1 MLGRLN
7 LLAALCAA
15 FCSALLLAPLHAA
28 PWLALGPDGG
38 DARRLAPDPH
48 DPTHLFLGAVDGWI
62 YESHTAGES
71 WQRLAQVGQRDDLV
85 LDSIVV
91 DPANPRHLIVG
102 AWVLSHPDGGIF
114 ISNDA
119 GLHWSSQAEMRGQSV
134 RALAISSVSPSIV
147 VAGSL
152 QGVFRSKDGGAHWT
166 QISPVDSKEIHEIAS
181 VAIDPK
187 DPNIIY
193 TGTWHLPWKTTDG
206 GEHWNNIKQGIIDDS
221 DVFSIIVDPDSP
233 NTVYASACSGIYKS
247 EDAGALFHKVQGI
260 PSTARRTRVLLED
273 PQNPDIVFAGTTEGL
288 YRTLDAGKSWKRTTG
303 PEITVNSVA
312 INPATHRVLLATD
325 KGGVVASDD
334 GGDTFHS
341 ANTGFSARQITALK
355 RDALHPG
362 TIFVGV
368 VNDKDWGGVF
378 QSDNGGFNWTQ
389 RSNGLDGRDV
399 FSLGQAPDG
408 TLIAGTAHGLFRL
421 NSSDQSWARVEEALV
436 APPTAAPRPIAVAPR
451 GPVIPVRPPVAVAA
465 NRYTQRTGV
474 PTRSSTV
481 AAHKST
487 TAHSA
492 AAFKLPPSAHKSVSN
507 LSSAHRS
514 TQVAGKKP
522 ASTPKASTKL
532 APTVAHG
539 IVPTARTATAALP
552 PTAPTTDSAAHSFD
566 GGVYAIVTSDR
577 TLLAATSAGL
587 LASNDQGVTWT
598 SSGPAESV
606 NWRLLGSAGQNVVA
620 GTMHTVQFSADSGK
634 SWSPIQT
641 PPKLTQVDAVAVDPS
656 GTVWVGGTEGCFVS
670 SDAGSTWTTIKNL
683 YVQRVNNLFY
693 DESTGRM
700 TVTLGGASS
709 MIFTVQLPQ
718 KTVTYADSG
727 WSLRFARP
735 LGDHLVAVTFFDGLV
750 AQPRMLPMPL
760 PAQAANV
767 PSTPPQQP

>member
-1 MLGRLN
+1 MSGRLKP
-7 LLAALCAA
+7 LAVLCASLCAA
-15 FCSALLLAPLHAA
+15 SLVAPLHAA

-38 DARRLAPDPH
+38 DARRLAPDPR
-48 DPTHLFLGAVDGWI
+48 DPRHLFLGAVDGWI

-91 DPANPRHLIVG
+91 DPSNPRHLIVG
-102 AWVLSHPDGGIF
+102 AWVLSHADGGIF

-119 GLHWSSQAEMRGQSV
+119 GLHWTNQAEMRGQSV
-134 RALAISSVSPSIV
+134 RALAISSVDPRIV

-152 QGVFRSKDGGAHWT
+152 QGVFRSQDGGAHWS
-166 QISPVDSKEIHEIAS
+166 QISPLDSKEIHEIAS

-187 DPNIIY
+187 NPNIIY

-206 GEHWNNIKQGIIDDS
+206 GEHWNNIKEGIIDDS

-233 NTVYASACSGIYKS
+233 KTVYASACSGIYKS
-247 EDAGALFHKVQGI
+247 EDAGLLFHKVQGI

-273 PQNPDIVFAGTTEGL
+273 PQNANIVFAGTTEGL
-288 YRTLDAGKSWKRTTG
+288 YRTVDAGKTWKRTTG

-312 INPATHRVLLATD
+312 IDPRTHRVLLATD

-355 RDALHPG
+355 RDELHPG

-368 VNDKDWGGVF
+368 VNDRKWGGVF

-389 RSNGLDGRDV
+389 RSDGLEGRDV

-421 NSSDQSWARVEEALV
+421 NVADETWNRVQD
-436 APPTAAPRPIAVAPR
+436 TSIAASTPASHPVAVAPR
-451 GPVIPVRPPVAVAA
+451 AVVMPARPLPPVDR
-465 NRYTQRTGV
+465 NHYTQRTGV
-474 PTRSSTV
+474 QTRSAVV
-481 AAHKST
+481 AAHKSAAGPRKT
-487 TAHSA
+487 IAKAPAAH
-492 AAFKLPPSAHKSVSN
+492 
-507 LSSAHRS
+507 
-514 TQVAGKKP
+514 P
-522 ASTPKASTKL
+522 APKAVVKRAPSTPKASTKL
-532 APTVAHG
+532 AFTSP
-539 IVPTARTATAALP
+539 RTTPVTHDREAVTFSP
-552 PTAPTTDSAAHSFD
+552 GEPSAAASPALEGFN
-566 GGVYAIVTSDR
+566 GGVYAIITSAR

-587 LASNDQGVTWT
+587 LSSTDQGITWS
-598 SSGPAESV
+598 SSGPADSI
-606 NWRLLGSAGQNVVA
+606 NWRLLGSAGENVVA

-641 PPKLTQVDAVAVDPS
+641 PPKLTQIDAVAVDPS
-656 GTVWVGGTEGCFVS
+656 GTVWVGGPQGCFVS
-670 SDAGSTWTTIKNL
+670 SDAGNTWATVKNL
-683 YVQRVNNLFY
+683 YVQLVNNLFY
-693 DESTGRM
+693 DESTHRM
-700 TVTLGGASS
+700 TVTLGGANS

-727 WSLRFARP
+727 WNLRFARP

-750 AQPRMLPMPL
+750 AQPRMIPSPL
-760 PAQAANV
+760 PAQAANL

>member
-1 MLGRLN
+1 MSGRLKP
-7 LLAALCAA
+7 LVVLRAAVCGA
-15 FCSALLLAPLHAA
+15 FLTATLHAA

-38 DARRLAPDPH
+38 DARRLAPDPR
-48 DPTHLFLGAVDGWI
+48 DPTHLFLGAVNGWI

-91 DPANPRHLIVG
+91 DPSNPRHLIVG
-102 AWVLSHPDGGIF
+102 AWVLDHPDGGIF

-119 GLHWSSQAEMRGQSV
+119 GLHWTNQAEMRGQSV
-134 RALAISSVSPSIV
+134 RALAISSVDPKIV

-152 QGVFRSKDGGAHWT
+152 QGVFRSRDGGSHWT
-166 QISPVDSKEIHEIAS
+166 QISPPDSKEIHEIAS

-233 NTVYASACSGIYKS
+233 QVVYASACSGIYKS
-247 EDAGALFHKVQGI
+247 EDAGLLFHKVQGI
-260 PSTARRTRVLLED
+260 PSTARRTRILLED
-273 PQNPDIVFAGTTEGL
+273 PQHPEIVFAGTTEGL
-288 YRTLDAGKSWKRTTG
+288 YRTVDAGKTWKRTTG

-312 INPATHRVLLATD
+312 IDPATHRVLLATD

-355 RDALHPG
+355 RDEHHPG

-368 VNDKDWGGVF
+368 VNDRSWGGVF

-389 RSNGLDGRDV
+389 RSAGLDGRDV

-408 TLIAGTAHGLFRL
+408 TMIAGTAHGLFRL
-421 NSSDQSWARVEEALV
+421 DTSAQSWTRVEDA
-436 APPTAAPRPIAVAPR
+436 PTASPTPAAHPIAVAPR
-451 GPVIPVRPPVAVAA
+451 GPVLPVRPPVAMAA

-474 PTRSSTV
+474 PTRSS
-481 AAHKST
+481 AA
-487 TAHSA
+487 
-492 AAFKLPPSAHKSVSN
+492 SAHKPATPSHKKIPST
-507 LSSAHRS
+507 LS
-514 TQVAGKKP
+514 AGARKKP
-522 ASTPKASTKL
+522 TPLPRASTKL
-532 APTVAHG
+532 AARLPAAPVAPR
-539 IVPTARTATAALP
+539 IVAFLP
-552 PTAPTTDSAAHSFD
+552 PQTPPSVAPATHGFD
-566 GGVYAIVTSDR
+566 GGVYAIITADR

-587 LASNDQGVTWT
+587 LASTDQGLTWT
-598 SSGPAESV
+598 SAGPADSV

-620 GTMHTVQFSADSGK
+620 GTRSTVQFSADSGK
-634 SWSPIQT
+634 TWSPIQA
-641 PPKLTQVDAVAVDPS
+641 PPRLTQVDAIAVDPS
-656 GTVWVGGTEGCFVS
+656 GTVWVGGPQGCFVS

-693 DESTGRM
+693 DESSARM
-700 TVTLGGASS
+700 TVTLGGANS
-709 MIFTVQLPQ
+709 MIFTIQLPQ

-727 WSLRFARP
+727 WNLRFARP
-735 LGDHLVAVTFFDGLV
+735 LGDHLIAVTFFDGLV
-750 AQPRMLPMPL
+750 AQPRMVPSPL
-760 PAQAANV
+760 PAHAANL

>member
-1 MLGRLN
+1 MPGRLKP
-7 LLAALCAA
+7 LVAFCIALCAA
-15 FCSALLLAPLHAA
+15 SLHAA

-48 DPTHLFLGAVDGWI
+48 DSRHLFLGAVNGWI

-91 DPANPRHLIVG
+91 DPGNPRHLIVG
-102 AWVLSHPDGGIF
+102 AWVLDHPDGGIF
-114 ISNDA
+114 ISTDA
-119 GLHWSSQAEMRGQSV
+119 GLHWTSQVEMRGQSV
-134 RALAISSVSPSIV
+134 RALAISSVDPHIV

-152 QGVFRSKDGGAHWT
+152 QGVFRSQDGGSHWT
-166 QISPVDSKEIHEIAS
+166 QISPPDSKEIHEIAS

-233 NTVYASACSGIYKS
+233 KTVYASACSGIYKS
-247 EDAGALFHKVQGI
+247 EDAGLLFHKVQGI

-273 PQNPDIVFAGTTEGL
+273 PQHPEIVFAGTTEGL
-288 YRTLDAGKSWKRTTG
+288 YRTVDAGKTWKRTTG

-312 INPATHRVLLATD
+312 IDPATHRVLLATD

-355 RDALHPG
+355 RDTLHPG

-368 VNDKDWGGVF
+368 VNDRNWGGVF

-389 RSNGLDGRDV
+389 RSAGLEGRDV

-421 NSSDQSWARVEEALV
+421 DTAGETWTRVEDAPA
-436 APPTAAPRPIAVAPR
+436 APPIIATHPIAVAPR
-451 GPVIPVRPPVAVAA
+451 GPVLPVRPPVAVAA

-474 PTRSSTV
+474 PTRSSTAV
-481 AAHKST
+481 AHKP
-487 TAHSA
+487 A
-492 AAFKLPPSAHKSVSN
+492 AALHGRTASTLPASAHKKHLPSSN
-507 LSSAHRS
+507 A
-514 TQVAGKKP
+514 T
-522 ASTPKASTKL
+522 TKL
-532 APTVAHG
+532 AAAPRVAPAGPRTVA
-539 IVPTARTATAALP
+539 AALP
-552 PTAPTTDSAAHSFD
+552 PAALPATHGFD
-566 GGVYAIVTSDR
+566 GGVYAITTADR
-577 TLLAATSAGL
+577 VLLAATSTGL
-587 LASNDQGVTWT
+587 LASIDQGVTWT
-598 SSGPAESV
+598 SAGPADSA
-606 NWRLLGSAGQNVVA
+606 NWRLLGAAGQNVVA
-620 GTMHTVQFSADSGK
+620 GSMHSVQFSADSGRT
-634 SWSPIQT
+634 WSLIPD
-641 PPKLTQVDAVAVDPS
+641 PPKLTQIDALAVDPS
-656 GTVWVGGTEGCFVS
+656 GTVWVGGPQGCFVS

-693 DESTGRM
+693 DESSGRM
-700 TVTLGGASS
+700 TVTLGGSNS

-718 KTVTYADSG
+718 KTITYADSG
-727 WSLRFARP
+727 WNLRFARP
-735 LGDHLVAVTFFDGLV
+735 LGDHLIAVTFFDGLV
-750 AQPRMLPMPL
+750 AQPRMVASPL
-760 PAQAANV
+760 PTQAASL